1 MVLAGMT
8 PTAAAPRYRIFMVR
22 SHQNSCNLYGIIS
35 SQEPIS
41 LKELARNRE
50 TRCDRFQRRKIKNQK
65 QNKNQNMIKISIT
78 TLTKKPS
85 GIKRDADATA
95 KTLSPKRSEHAL
107 LLLDPVAREINQSKQ
122 KTRRKKN
129 QKEHDDLF
137 KTRNRPTKQPESDR
151 DR

>member
-1 MVLAGMT
+1 
-8 PTAAAPRYRIFMVR
+8 
-22 SHQNSCNLYGIIS
+22 
-35 SQEPIS
+35 
-41 LKELARNRE
+41 
-50 TRCDRFQRRKIKNQK
+50 
-65 QNKNQNMIKISIT
+65 MIKISIT